1 MEEQQTNPI
10 VELDT
15 SKGAIKVELLL
26 DKAPETVNNFLQYV
40 DSEFYD
46 GTVFHRVIPNFM
58 VQGGGFDE
66 KFTEKETN
74 PPVQNEADN
83 GESNLRGTLAMARTS
98 DPHSAGAQFF
108 INVSDDN
115 TFLDHTRKTEQG
127 WGYCV
132 FGKVTEGMDSVDAI
146 REVETSRRGMHQ
158 DVPAEPVVIRSI
170 RRS

>member
-1 MEEQQTNPI
+1 MEDQQSNPV

-15 SKGAIKVELLL
+15 SKGAVKIELLL

-40 DSEFYD
+40 DDKFYD
-46 GTVFHRVIPNFM
+46 GTIFHRVIPNFM
-58 VQGGGFDE
+58 IQGGGFDE
-66 KFTEKETN
+66 AFSEKSTN

-83 GESNLRGTLAMARTS
+83 GVSNLRGTVAMARTS

-115 TFLDHTRKTEQG
+115 TFLDHTGKTNQG

-132 FGKVTEGMDSVDAI
+132 FGRVTEGMEAVDAI
-146 REVETSRRGMHQ
+146 REVETSRRGMHE
-158 DVPAEPVVIRSI
+158 DVPVESVVIRSA
-170 RRS
+170 RRL